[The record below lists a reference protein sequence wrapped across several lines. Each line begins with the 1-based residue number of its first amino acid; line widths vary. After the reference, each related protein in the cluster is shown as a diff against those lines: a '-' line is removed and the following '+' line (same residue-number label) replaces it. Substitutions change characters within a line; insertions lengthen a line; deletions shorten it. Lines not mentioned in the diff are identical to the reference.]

1 MSALRILG
9 LSYLAATSAFALAIA
24 AADKVQLRRA
34 MDAATEAVSDE
45 IGQSIVQPLLMF
57 ARAGD
62 EILFD
67 PPPGT
72 KTIALGPPEP
82 DEGRIHAE
90 IEPVR
95 RTRLVDLPRSP
106 LTPELMIAPDL
117 SEIEAP
123 DKLLEQPDPAD
134 KSAPTLV
141 QARLEQALTPELRRH
156 FDLFLFVST
165 AARGPAAQRLY
176 VFKKS
181 SGGNLSLLYDWAAS
195 TGREKYETSPM
206 GRRAFTETPTG
217 FYQFDPNRM
226 YRQYRSRAWDGA
238 MPYAMFL
245 NWEREG
251 VPTGVALHATTR
263 STVSRLG
270 KRASAGCIHISAEN
284 AALLFKMIRSDYRGR
299 VPRFAYEDND
309 TMSNRGELMR
319 DAGGKLEM
327 ADGFRVLIDIEK
339 FSGRDVVAALD
350 ENAP

>member
-1 MSALRILG
+1 
-9 LSYLAATSAFALAIA
+9 
-24 AADKVQLRRA
+24 
-34 MDAATEAVSDE
+34 
-45 IGQSIVQPLLMF
+45 
-57 ARAGD
+57 
-62 EILFD
+62 
-67 PPPGT
+67 
-72 KTIALGPPEP
+72 
-82 DEGRIHAE
+82 
-90 IEPVR
+90 
-95 RTRLVDLPRSP
+95 
-106 LTPELMIAPDL
+106 MIAPDL

-123 DKLLEQPDPAD
+123 GAQKLLEQPDPAD
-134 KSAPTLV
+134 KSARALV
-141 QARLEQALTPELRRH
+141 QARLEEALTPDLRRH

-181 SGGNLSLLYDWAAS
+181 PGGNLSLIYDWAAS

-206 GRRAFTETPTG
+206 GQRAFTETPTG

-226 YRQYRSRAWDGA
+226 YRQYKSRAWDGA

-284 AALLFKMIRSDYRGR
+284 AALLFKMIRSDYRGQ

-327 ADGFRVLIDIEK
+327 AEGFRVLIDIEK

-350 ENAP
+350 